1 MTTPVL
7 HLLVGPN
14 GAGKS
19 TYVARVLQPAS
30 PLLPFINADVIAAE
44 RWPDSQAEHAYEAA
58 QVAASSR
65 QRLLAVGKSF
75 ITETVF
81 SHPSK
86 LELVGEAQVRGYL
99 VSLHVI
105 MVPAEV
111 TVHRVQHR
119 VAHGGH
125 TVPEHKIR
133 GRYDRLWP
141 LVAQATA
148 LADYTEFL
156 DNSLP
161 EAPYRRV
168 ASFDRGRQTSQPTW
182 PSWTPLSLTSL

>member
-19 TYVARVLQPAS
+19 TYVTRVLQPAS

-58 QVAASSR
+58 RIAAST
-65 QRLLAVGKSF
+65 RLQLLTDGRSF
-75 ITETVF
+75 IAETVF

-86 LELVGEAQVRGYL
+86 LELVGEAQARGYL
-99 VSLHVI
+99 VLLHVI
-105 MVPAEV
+105 MVPAEI
-111 TVHRVQHR
+111 TLHRVRHR

-125 TVPEHKIR
+125 AVPEHKIR
-133 GRYDRLWP
+133 ERYDRLWP
-141 LVAQATA
+141 LVAQAAA
-148 LADYTEFL
+148 LADYAEFL

-161 EAPYRRV
+161 EVPYRRI
-168 ASFDRGRQTSQPTW
+168 ASFDRGRQTAKSSW
-182 PSWTPLSLTSL
+182 PSWTPTPLTSL